1 KEVIMPEIK
10 ESIVIKSPVSKVFEL
25 VTNPA
30 NWSRYVTNLVDV
42 KGMSPDIP
50 ARGSTFT
57 YQYKMMGFKFEGKG
71 TVTENVKDKSFS
83 LSFESVVPIKE
94 GYEFLDR
101 GNSTEFFF
109 YLEFGIPGPMG
120 AIFDNRLIEK
130 LSVMDAKNILE
141 KIKAMCEWS

>member
-1 KEVIMPEIK
+1 MPEIK
-10 ESIVIKSPVSKVFEL
+10 QSIVINAPASKVFEL

-94 GYEFLDR
+94 GYRFDDK
-101 GNSTEFFF
+101 GDGATEFSF

>member
-1 KEVIMPEIK
+1 MPEIK
-10 ESIVIKSPVSKVFEL
+10 ESIVIKSPVSKVFEFI
-25 VTNPA
+25 TNQD
-30 NWSRYVTNLVDV
+30 NWSRYITNLVEV
-42 KGMSPDIP
+42 KDMSPDMP
-50 ARGSTFT
+50 AKGSTFT
-57 YQYKMMGFKFEGKG
+57 YKYKIMGFNFEGKG